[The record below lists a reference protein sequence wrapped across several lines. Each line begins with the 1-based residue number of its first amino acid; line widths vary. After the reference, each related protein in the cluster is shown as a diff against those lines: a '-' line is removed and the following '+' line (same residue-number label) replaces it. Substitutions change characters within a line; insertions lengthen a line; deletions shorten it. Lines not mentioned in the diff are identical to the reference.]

1 MTERFGQI
9 YLIGEYLGKVVSGLR
24 EILYREP
31 NRSDQEAVP
40 PTGQALLKQIVTS
53 LFRLGSGQAP
63 NHLRRERLRA
73 ERTAEVARATVRHRD
88 GGVDGVDDSPAGRSE
103 LIPAPPLLQ
112 PCEQHFGRLDQRCRV
127 GEIASRNIGRRS
139 VLRLGDREMMPG
151 IERSADAEA
160 AGNLRGFVRQ

>member
-31 NRSDQEAVP
+31 NRSDQEALP
-40 PTGQALLKQIVTS
+40 PTGQALLKQLKQIVTS

-88 GGVDGVDDSPAGRSE
+88 RGIDGVDDSSAGSSE

-112 PCEQHFGRLDQRCRV
+112 PCEQHCGRLDQRCRV
-127 GEIASRNIGRRS
+127 GEIASRNIGRRA
-139 VLRLGDREMMPG
+139 VLR
-151 IERSADAEA
+151 
-160 AGNLRGFVRQ
+160 